1 MTTTRTSR
9 ILAAALVAAVLA
21 RSAGAQTID
30 PSWVHGDTATNTATV
45 AIVAGL
51 GGSNGGMNF
60 NGAINGALTLNVPA
74 GWNVVVNFRNA
85 DQMQPH
91 SVVVIPAVSP
101 VPATPPAPAFAGATS
116 RRAMQGTAT
125 GGRES
130 FHFTAD
136 HPGEFLLF
144 CGVPG
149 HGAAGM
155 WIRMHVATDVHAP
168 AFVKTA
174 G

>member
-1 MTTTRTSR
+1 MKTHPIR
-9 ILAAALVAAVLA
+9 ILGAALLAAGLA
-21 RSAGAQTID
+21 HTARAQTID

-45 AIVAGL
+45 AIIAGH
-51 GGSNGGMNF
+51 GGVNGGMNF
-60 NGAINGALTLNVPA
+60 NGAINGQLTLNIPA
-74 GWNVVVNFRNA
+74 GWNVVMNFRNA

-91 SVVVIPAVSP
+91 SVVIIPAVSP
-101 VPATPPAPAFAGATS
+101 VPATAPAPAFPGATS

-125 GGRES
+125 GGHET

-136 HPGEFLLF
+136 HPGDFLIF

-155 WIRMHVATDVHAP
+155 WLKMHVGTDVHQP
-168 AFVKTA
+168 AFVKS
-174 G
+174 

>member
-1 MTTTRTSR
+1 MAT
-9 ILAAALVAAVLA
+9 LLKAALALAVAAT
-21 RSAGAQTID
+21 SAQAQTID
-30 PSWVHGDTATNTATV
+30 PSWVSGDTATNTATV
-45 AIVAGL
+45 ALIAGH
-51 GGSNGGMNF
+51 GGANGGMNF
-60 NGAINGALTLNVPA
+60 NGAINGALTLNIPA

-91 SVVVIPAVSP
+91 SVVVIPAVTP
-101 VPATPPAPAFAGATS
+101 VPATSPAPAFPGATS

-125 GGRES
+125 GGHETFR
-130 FHFTAD
+130 FTAD

-155 WIRMHVATDVHAP
+155 WLRMHVGTDVHRP

>member
-1 MTTTRTSR
+1 MNTHPTRT
-9 ILAAALVAAVLA
+9 IVAALLAAGFAA
-21 RSAGAQTID
+21 RAQAQNIN

-45 AIVAGL
+45 AIIAGD
-51 GGSNGGMNF
+51 GGVNGGMNF
-60 NGAINGALTLNVPA
+60 NGAINGQLTLDIPA

-91 SVVVIPAVSP
+91 SVIIIPAVSP
-101 VPATPPAPAFAGATS
+101 VPATAPAPAFPGATS

-125 GGRES
+125 GGHET

-136 HPGEFLLF
+136 HPGEFLIF

-155 WIRMHVATDVHAP
+155 WLKMHVGTDVHQP
-168 AFVKTA
+168 AFVKS
-174 G
+174 